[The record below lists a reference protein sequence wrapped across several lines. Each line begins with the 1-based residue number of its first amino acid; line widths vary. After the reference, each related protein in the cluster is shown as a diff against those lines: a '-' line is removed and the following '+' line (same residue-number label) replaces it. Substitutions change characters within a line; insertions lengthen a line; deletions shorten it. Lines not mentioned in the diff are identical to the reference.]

1 MATSALKDFEGD
13 EVEPP
18 VDDTPVWTSPRTPL
32 SLVGELPTDIQ
43 GSDSFQS
50 AVRQLL
56 DEFRDVFSKTLSE
69 EPARVTPLRLEVD
82 HTRWHSSAARLPPRL
97 QGAVK
102 GKEILLQTSQM
113 LELGLIRPS
122 QEAYHSQVHLVRKPN
137 DKWRFTID
145 FRLLN
150 DATTKM
156 SWPLPN
162 IGEML
167 ERIGS
172 TRPTIFSK
180 FDLTSG
186 YHQFPLEEASRRY
199 TAFVTPFGTYEYTRV
214 PMGITPA
221 GSYFQQTMAVEVLAE
236 LLHQGRE
243 IYLDDLLQ
251 YDNSEE
257 VHLIRLRETFTRAR
271 VKNLKFHPEKM
282 VIGASA
288 IGFVGH
294 LIDTTGIRF
303 SDEKLD
309 GIRDFALPKTKRDLK
324 SFLGLANYFRDH
336 VSHHSDLAARLQGMI
351 GNYEQK
357 QRSAHLLWTPD
368 LLACYSNLQE
378 AIIQCQK
385 LFYLDD
391 SLPIHLATDA
401 SDYALGAYLYQVRP
415 DGTEIPI
422 RFVSKSFTGE
432 QLRWNVPEKEC
443 YAIVFTL
450 KKLEHL
456 LRDNFFVLHTDH
468 ENLTRCYSSGS
479 PKVYRWKLLIQG
491 FNMDIVHIKGVD
503 NIVADSFSRLAT
515 IHPSAVEEALSM
527 LWQEE
532 PSWDTADRWLPPQ
545 LLASMMEEE
554 PEGNWVAALESIPIA
569 QVPPEAK
576 AHISEVHNSY
586 VGHHG
591 LDRTLKKLYRKGL
604 QWPQMSAHV
613 RAVIGSCPCCQK
625 MSQIKAKFNTEPF
638 TVGSYKPMEYISFDT
653 IGPLQPDEDGN
664 TYILVVIDNFSRFV
678 VLYPSPNVDS
688 DSAIRALLFHCG
700 VFGRFKKWRSDKG
713 TQFCNDVMIALAR
726 LLGTEHIVTVAGS
739 KEENSLVERANKET
753 MRHLRNTVFDLNLV
767 HKWSRVCPLVTNIIN
782 TEVSLSTSVSPR
794 EMMFAHLADKSPTPS
809 LFLASEE
816 LDDSEEGQPV
826 SQWVNDMRE
835 LQLELIIKAQK
846 HAQALDLRHLQQR
859 SSSQPIVE
867 FPVGS
872 FVLRAYPTDDSGV
885 SRPPHKLLGRW
896 QGPFVIIEVNYP
908 HYTLRS
914 LTTGRQVI
922 SHVSRLKLFY
932 FDAVTTDPN
941 IIAHKDTE
949 EAEVRSVVSHEG
961 SLVDPNSMR
970 FLVSWA
976 DGDDDSWLTHA
987 DLKDIPVYW
996 DYCSSHGLN
1005 NLIPRAHRASARLR
1019 AHP

>member
-1 MATSALKDFEGD
+1 MLYALHHAPEDVASIFPHCTLGVHLDKFPVRVLLDTGCLGGNFVSSELGDWAASVTSVIRTPNCISLCSPVGSSCACINEFFTAILVFNVFDLLSNLKMCEVEISTDFKVIRSDRKRKMHFDVIIGLQTIIDNDLLRLCAHRFSPQRSPLLTTNPGVELASIFLNAMATSALKDFEGD

-456 LRDNFFVLHTDH
+456 LRDIFFVLHTDH

-491 FNMDIVHIKGVD
+491 FNMAGHRPHQRSGQHRG
-503 NIVADSFSRLAT
+503 RLF
-515 IHPSAVEEALSM
+515 
-527 LWQEE
+527 
-532 PSWDTADRWLPPQ
+532 LP
-545 LLASMMEEE
+545 A
-554 PEGNWVAALESIPIA
+554 GNYSPICRGGSLE
-569 QVPPEAK
+569 
-576 AHISEVHNSY
+576 H
-586 VGHHG
+586 
-591 LDRTLKKLYRKGL
+591 
-604 QWPQMSAHV
+604 
-613 RAVIGSCPCCQK
+613 
-625 MSQIKAKFNTEPF
+625 
-638 TVGSYKPMEYISFDT
+638 
-653 IGPLQPDEDGN
+653 
-664 TYILVVIDNFSRFV
+664 
-678 VLYPSPNVDS
+678 
-688 DSAIRALLFHCG
+688 
-700 VFGRFKKWRSDKG
+700 
-713 TQFCNDVMIALAR
+713 ALAR
-726 LLGTEHIVTVAGS
+726 RAIVGYS
-739 KEENSLVERANKET
+739 
-753 MRHLRNTVFDLNLV
+753 
-767 HKWSRVCPLVTNIIN
+767 
-782 TEVSLSTSVSPR
+782 
-794 EMMFAHLADKSPTPS
+794 
-809 LFLASEE
+809 
-816 LDDSEEGQPV
+816 
-826 SQWVNDMRE
+826 
-835 LQLELIIKAQK
+835 
-846 HAQALDLRHLQQR
+846 
-859 SSSQPIVE
+859 
-867 FPVGS
+867 
-872 FVLRAYPTDDSGV
+872 
-885 SRPPHKLLGRW
+885 
-896 QGPFVIIEVNYP
+896 
-908 HYTLRS
+908 
-914 LTTGRQVI
+914 
-922 SHVSRLKLFY
+922 
-932 FDAVTTDPN
+932 
-941 IIAHKDTE
+941 
-949 EAEVRSVVSHEG
+949 
-961 SLVDPNSMR
+961 
-970 FLVSWA
+970 
-976 DGDDDSWLTHA
+976 
-987 DLKDIPVYW
+987 
-996 DYCSSHGLN
+996 
-1005 NLIPRAHRASARLR
+1005 
-1019 AHP
+1019 